1 MTLIGKLISLFIGSL
16 HMWVCSDCALQ
27 THVCP
32 LMFPRRGG
40 MKWPAS
46 KKPSKKTSK
55 KQKKTSKVGNGQR
68 NPSFRDLRKE
78 RLGEVTRDEWQR
90 SGLGFLIRFQTMKA
104 LSAASATKR
113 KSKGN
118 DSQHVWGKLWF
129 NLLWLVV
136 WNIFYFSIYWEF
148 HNPNWRTPSFFRGV
162 GIPPTST
169 GIPSWS
175 QIRLLQ
181 IASNVNVVNLGAES
195 EPCSVCSW

>member
-16 HMWVCSDCALQ
+16 HTWVCSDCALQ

-55 KQKKTSKVGNGQR
+55 KQKKRPKSVMAKETLVSETCGRNAWGKWRETSGKGPVLVFSFGSRPWRPWVQHQL
-68 NPSFRDLRKE
+68 PSGSRRAMIHNMC
-78 RLGEVTRDEWQR
+78 GV
-90 SGLGFLIRFQTMKA
+90 
-104 LSAASATKR
+104 
-113 KSKGN
+113 
-118 DSQHVWGKLWF
+118 KLWF
-129 NLLWLVV
+129 NLLLLVV